1 MLELFLRTQ
10 GVADAEV
17 YEPPRLVS
25 VVNDGAIAGEFEFRF
40 GAHFETFEEGGE
52 AWIRTA
58 ADYRLSPGAGYP
70 GNGGMRDI
78 RFTAEPPEG
87 VRRFVLLGG
96 SAALGQAPS
105 RSGPQD
111 WTATD
116 LPGGPGALDLSQTI
130 SGQLEAQLSQ
140 AGVNA
145 EVINAGMIAQDS
157 GSVRSIASE
166 VMDYGPEGLLLYMGN
181 NEGIALAYAMN
192 GADLPVIVEV
202 RGWMRS
208 LATYRWLADRL
219 SPRIRSTR
227 RLDPGRD
234 GERIEYENR
243 VLAEVVQTQWASAG
257 APLDEDSLPT
267 DTPYLALQER
277 FRSNLTHIV
286 EEATRRGVK
295 VYVIPTPPHL
305 THPPFSTSHDPR
317 VATGTRKSIERT
329 LVAGHLSLGNQ
340 AADDTLAKAETA
352 LDQDRVHAP
361 SLHLQGLALGALDRR
376 EEALSALEQALL
388 WDISRKRT
396 LPAYGRIAREVCAA
410 QGCTAGDAHLD
421 LLERVQEVGLSE
433 YDRMLGDHEHLNPEG
448 NAWVASLFAAL
459 ILED

>member
-1 MLELFLRTQ
+1 MVLELVLRSQ

-40 GAHFETFEEGGE
+40 GAHFETFEEEGVG
-52 AWIRTA
+52 WVRTA

-78 RFTAEPPEG
+78 RFTADPAEG

-105 RSGPQD
+105 TSGPQD
-111 WTATD
+111 WVATD
-116 LPGGPGALDLSQTI
+116 LPGGPGALDLSLAI
-130 SGQLEAQLSQ
+130 SGQLETQLSA
-140 AGVNA
+140 AGVRA

-202 RGWMRS
+202 RGWLRT

-257 APLDEDSLPT
+257 APLDEDGLPN
-267 DTPYLALQER
+267 DTPYVALRER

-286 EEATRRGVK
+286 EEATRRA
-295 VYVIPTPPHL
+295 L
-305 THPPFSTSHDPR
+305 TSYCHAILNS
-317 VATGTRKSIERT
+317 
-329 LVAGHLSLGNQ
+329 
-340 AADDTLAKAETA
+340 AAFLYID
-352 LDQDRVHAP
+352 
-361 SLHLQGLALGALDRR
+361 
-376 EEALSALEQALL
+376 
-388 WDISRKRT
+388 
-396 LPAYGRIAREVCAA
+396 
-410 QGCTAGDAHLD
+410 
-421 LLERVQEVGLSE
+421 
-433 YDRMLGDHEHLNPEG
+433 
-448 NAWVASLFAAL
+448 
-459 ILED
+459 